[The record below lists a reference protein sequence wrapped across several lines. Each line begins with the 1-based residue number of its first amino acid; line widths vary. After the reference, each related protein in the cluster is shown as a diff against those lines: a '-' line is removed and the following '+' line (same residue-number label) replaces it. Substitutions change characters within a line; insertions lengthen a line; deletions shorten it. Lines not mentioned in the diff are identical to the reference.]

1 MRQAERWLMAEINT
15 HVPQLTKEGRDTLV
29 EWLRSTANK
38 IEGLKCD
45 SRWSQPLRKYSLRV
59 GE

>member
-1 MRQAERWLMAEINT
+1 MAEVNT

-29 EWLRSTANK
+29 EWLRSTANR
-38 IEGLKCD
+38 IEMLKCD